1 MLKQLLPRWTA
12 NPCNRAR
19 SLSKLQDS
27 AKSLRGHNRMM
38 SVVNVAAR
46 DTGIWIHYSGRT
58 AAQREGHDIE
68 EVLATDQGLIHLVE
82 VGKIWC

>member
-1 MLKQLLPRWTA
+1 
-12 NPCNRAR
+12 
-19 SLSKLQDS
+19 
-27 AKSLRGHNRMM
+27 MM